1 MSVYQR
7 LIPALAIQYCKD
19 DSFDYEHE
27 GSTTSSFD
35 SVKQFY
41 LDAYEA
47 LENLM
52 IIPIALNNIKYRS
65 DINAMNPIEK
75 NVNSLEDYIKLTK
88 ASRYHFCLYSEVYTN
103 FLKIFVNAKL
113 RNAIGHND
121 VEYNSVEQLITYI
134 PNPNDRTKKRTE
146 YLLEFENEAMRM
158 FQGILGISE
167 YLYRL
172 RELKLM
178 NDGKIPLMVQETSKL
193 V

>member
-1 MSVYQR
+1 M
-7 LIPALAIQYCKD
+7 
-19 DSFDYEHE
+19 
-27 GSTTSSFD
+27 
-35 SVKQFY
+35 
-41 LDAYEA
+41 
-47 LENLM
+47 
-52 IIPIALNNIKYRS
+52 
-65 DINAMNPIEK
+65 
-75 NVNSLEDYIKLTK
+75 
-88 ASRYHFCLYSEVYTN
+88 YSEVYTN